1 MTTYDPKH
9 GVQDAAADAMID
21 AIALYK
27 AAGYTAQMGADNFE
41 MLWAA
46 VDAAKPE
53 TAQPK

>member
-1 MTTYDPKH
+1 MTTYDPKY
-9 GVQDAAADAMID
+9 GVQDAAGDAMIY

-53 TAQPK
+53 TNKD